1 MRAETS
7 DIDEGNIAEAIVG
20 RQLVALERS
29 KPAHIATAG
38 PALLEVTNL
47 RPKGKVGPVSL
58 KVAAGEV
65 LGIAGL
71 LGSGRSKL
79 IHAIFGADP
88 LATGDVRVEGK
99 LVARSP
105 IDSVKAGM
113 ALVPEDRMR
122 QGLVPGFE
130 LWRNIT
136 LPALGGVSWMNV
148 LPVNEREIER
158 AEEAIRKLN
167 IKAHSPEVLVTEL
180 SGGNAQKVTIGKW
193 LFSDAKIFLLD
204 EPTAGIDVGAKA
216 DILRLARELASR
228 GKSVVVVSS
237 EFEELLTVCDRILI
251 MRDGLCIAERLADE
265 TTEHELVLL
274 AGGQSAAETTAQ
286 TAGVE

>member
-1 MRAETS
+1 
-7 DIDEGNIAEAIVG
+7 
-20 RQLVALERS
+20 
-29 KPAHIATAG
+29 
-38 PALLEVTNL
+38 
-47 RPKGKVGPVSL
+47 
-58 KVAAGEV
+58 
-65 LGIAGL
+65 
-71 LGSGRSKL
+71 
-79 IHAIFGADP
+79 
-88 LATGDVRVEGK
+88 
-99 LVARSP
+99 
-105 IDSVKAGM
+105 
-113 ALVPEDRMR
+113 
-122 QGLVPGFE
+122 
-130 LWRNIT
+130 
-136 LPALGGVSWMNV
+136 MNV

-237 EFEELLTVCDRILI
+237 EFEELLTVCDRILV